1 MDDYS
6 MEYFPED
13 FDLDSYD
20 EYYPDEEYCE
30 YCEYFNYSEVIC
42 DD

>member
-13 FDLDSYD
+13 FDLDAYD

-30 YCEYFNYSEVIC
+30 DFNCDGVIC

>member
-20 EYYPDEEYCE
+20 EYYPEEQVYYE
-30 YCEYFNYSEVIC
+30 DFNYDEVIC

>member
-20 EYYPDEEYCE
+20 ESYPEEQEYYED
-30 YCEYFNYSEVIC
+30 FNYDDEVIC
-42 DD
+42 DE

>member
-13 FDLDSYD
+13 FDLDAYD
-20 EYYPDEEYCE
+20 EYYPEEQECYE
-30 YCEYFNYSEVIC
+30 DFNCDEVIC